1 MADPRNC
8 RRPVQL
14 VFVDEKE
21 LDVAKTKIALLRAD
35 NMSAQLRK
43 MAIDGHIVKSDLSEL
58 RDLSSKMNRSA
69 GSESQRAKKFNAKA

>member
-35 NMSAQLRK
+35 NMSA
-43 MAIDGHIVKSDLSEL
+43 
-58 RDLSSKMNRSA
+58 
-69 GSESQRAKKFNAKA
+69 